1 MPDNYRDFETRKSV
15 HINLTRGTHA
25 EFRKILFDCSLSMQE
40 VFEECAIRLI
50 EKDEYFVSLTQELQ
64 NRKRMRISRK
74 FTPTDAESI
83 FQAIEDKTN
92 DGTPEGA

>member
-40 VFEECAIRLI
+40 VFEECAIREIFEETGIKI
-50 EKDEYFVSLTQELQ
+50 EMEMQNEITQEL
-64 NRKRMRISRK
+64 
-74 FTPTDAESI
+74 
-83 FQAIEDKTN
+83 
-92 DGTPEGA
+92 